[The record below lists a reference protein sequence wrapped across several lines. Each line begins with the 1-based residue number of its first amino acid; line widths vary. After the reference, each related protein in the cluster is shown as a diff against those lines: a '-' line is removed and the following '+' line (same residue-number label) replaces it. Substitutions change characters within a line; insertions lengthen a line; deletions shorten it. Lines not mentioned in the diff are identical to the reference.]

1 MKTARVI
8 GNVVATIKHPTF
20 EGHSLLY
27 CALEHADGRPTGKKM
42 IATDTV
48 QAGVG
53 DRVLILDEGNGARQ
67 VLKAPNA
74 PVRAVIV
81 GIIDAIEI
89 GDE

>member
-8 GNVVATIKHPTF
+8 GNVVATLKHPAF
-20 EGHSLLY
+20 VGHSLLY
-27 CALEHADGRPTGKKM
+27 CALDHADGTPTGEKM

-67 VLKAPNA
+67 VLKASNA

-81 GIIDAIEI
+81 GIIDAIDLAE
-89 GDE
+89 